1 MGGDEEFQRAVEAVY
16 ATLAA
21 FGAGDAAP
29 FAALWSRADD
39 VTIFGAF
46 GAYERG
52 WAAVG
57 PRLDWAALAA
67 SRSARRLAADSPTT
81 RYEPLAAGSSGDLGY
96 AVGLERTEGQ
106 RLAGKDAVS
115 AGVLR
120 VTHLFRREGGA
131 WRIIHRHADRLTA
144 KTAPEALLPS
154 RARVRRGDHPRRKAG
169 RSGPP
174 FLIPQ

>member
-16 ATLAA
+16 ATFGA

-29 FAALWSRADD
+29 FAALWSRRDD
-39 VTIFGAF
+39 VTIFGGF
-46 GAYERG
+46 GAYKRG

-57 PRLDWAALAA
+57 TRLDWAA
-67 SRSARRLAADSPTT
+67 SRFGSDDQTT
-81 RYEPLAAGSSGDLGY
+81 RYEPLAAGNSGDLGY
-96 AVGLERTEGQ
+96 PIGLERSDSA
-106 RLAGKDAVS
+106 RLAGQAAPR

-144 KTAPEALLPS
+144 KTAPEAIL
-154 RARVRRGDHPRRKAG
+154 
-169 RSGPP
+169 
-174 FLIPQ
+174 QQ

>member
-1 MGGDEEFQRAVEAVY
+1 MGGDEDFQRAVEAVY
-16 ATLAA
+16 ATFAA

-39 VTIFGAF
+39 VTIFGAL

-52 WAAVG
+52 WAAVR
-57 PRLDWAALAA
+57 PRLDWAA
-67 SRSARRLAADSPTT
+67 SRMFGGGGQPT

-96 AVGLERTEGQ
+96 AVGLERFHA
-106 RLAGKDAVS
+106 RLAGQDATR

-131 WRIIHRHADRLTA
+131 WRIIHRHADPIAA
-144 KTAPEALLPS
+144 KTAPEALLP
-154 RARVRRGDHPRRKAG
+154 
-169 RSGPP
+169 
-174 FLIPQ
+174 Q